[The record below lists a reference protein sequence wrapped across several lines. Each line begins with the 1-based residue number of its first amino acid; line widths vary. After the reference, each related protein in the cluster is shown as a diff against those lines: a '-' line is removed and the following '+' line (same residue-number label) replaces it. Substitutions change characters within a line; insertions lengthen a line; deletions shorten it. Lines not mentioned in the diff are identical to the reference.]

1 MNTANETTMEM
12 EQFDTLPIPPCETPT
27 LAEPFQLEENP
38 EPCNVPEI
46 FEDETIQQEEADN
59 APAAMTELM
68 TAAKDADAIA
78 HEEEEKRAAHEAAE
92 AKRKEEWEAKQQAKK
107 AAEEAILI
115 QIASMSDDALI
126 ASSMKKI
133 EEDTERLTRR
143 NMKLCVMEWIQ
154 TKCLDDLAFARMAMH
169 PKKNMVNC
177 FHYINRKAKD
187 YLQKEM
193 EHNDQSP
200 ENGIYGGDVPD
211 ELCYQWAEAYFQDPD
226 AKEDRQKKEEFVPRP
241 YYGGAA
247 RKNAKPKKA
256 DKKTEK
262 AAESKK
268 VAAKEN
274 GEENLPGQLSLF
286 DSVQEVSA

>member
-1 MNTANETTMEM
+1 MNTANETAMEM
-12 EQFDTLPIPPCETPT
+12 EQFDTLPIPPGETPA

-38 EPCNVPEI
+38 EPCCSPEI
-46 FEDETIQQEEADN
+46 FEDEAAQQEEADN

-68 TAAKDADAIA
+68 TAAKDADAKA
-78 HEEEEKRAAHEAAE
+78 REEEKKRAAHEAAE
-92 AKRKEEWEAKQQAKK
+92 AKRKEDWEAKQQAKK
-107 AAEEAILI
+107 AAEEAILM
-115 QIASMSDDALI
+115 QIASMPDDALI

-154 TKCLDDLAFARMAMH
+154 TKCLEDLAFARMAMH
-169 PKKNMVNC
+169 PKKSMVNC
-177 FHYINRKAKD
+177 FHYINRMAKD
-187 YLQKEM
+187 YLMLEM
-193 EHNDQSP
+193 ENDDQSP

-226 AKEDRQKKEEFVPRP
+226 AKEDGEEKEEFVPRP
-241 YYGGAA
+241 YYGGT
-247 RKNAKPKKA
+247 AKKSAKQKKA

-262 AAESKK
+262 AALSKK
-268 VAAKEN
+268 EAAKEN
-274 GEENLPGQLSLF
+274 EEENLPGQLSLF